1 MATKDEL
8 ISGISSGN
16 INPRILPSF
25 FDDVKL
31 KSYNYDYNIQKYLGD
46 YHQTTVDMSEARC
59 TLEKGIFSELTSDF
73 KQFGSKFDNTD
84 LVLKSIDFANL
95 ESTAEKQNT
104 STQTD
109 YSRSER
115 VLVKEG
121 GWSSDD
127 EYKTTYPYTKTV
139 IDHKKKVKDFI
150 IV

>member
-59 TLEKGIFSELTSDF
+59 TLEKGIFSEFYNRVYTFTLSQQFVIQGKREKYKRSDVF
-73 KQFGSKFDNTD
+73 QKWMTYTD
-84 LVLKSIDFANL
+84 LN
-95 ESTAEKQNT
+95 
-104 STQTD
+104 
-109 YSRSER
+109 
-115 VLVKEG
+115 
-121 GWSSDD
+121 
-127 EYKTTYPYTKTV
+127 
-139 IDHKKKVKDFI
+139 DHTE
-150 IV
+150 